1 MDMLDQQFLVYEE
14 TFFWISLISLL
25 FMGAVIL
32 EMMWDYIRRTR
43 PGWKETAANWII
55 FAVNTG
61 LDYLGLG
68 VLFVVGLVLA
78 EPYALLD
85 ISKGW
90 WYWPSALLVADFLYY
105 WMHRLEHEIRILWAV
120 HVVHHSSPEFNYT
133 TAFRLS
139 WLESLFE
146 WLFFVPM
153 ILLGFGTVE
162 SVIAI
167 LIVIQYQSWIH
178 TEKIGSLGILDKLF
192 NTPSVHRV
200 HHGSNPQYLDKN
212 YGGILMIWDHLF
224 GTYQAETKPVTYG
237 ITNPLGTANPVTI
250 NFHEF
255 RDILK
260 DLRRRKGWRSKF
272 RTLFA
277 SPGAQEDL

>member
-1 MDMLDQQFLVYEE
+1 MDMLDQQFLAYEGV
-14 TFFWISLISLL
+14 FFWISLASLL
-25 FMGAVIL
+25 FIGAVVL
-32 EMMWDYIRRTR
+32 EMIWDYFRKTR
-43 PGWKETAANWII
+43 PEWKETAANWII

-68 VLFVVGLVLA
+68 VLFIVGLVLA
-78 EPYALLD
+78 EPYALLN

-90 WYWPSALLVADFLYY
+90 WYWPLALLLADFLYY

-146 WLFFVPM
+146 WLFFLPM

-162 SVIAI
+162 SLIAI
-167 LIVIQYQSWIH
+167 FVVIQYQSWIH
-178 TEKIGSLGILDKLF
+178 TQKVGSLGFLDKFF

-200 HHGSNPQYLDKN
+200 HHGSNPEYLDKN

-224 GTYQAETKPVTYG
+224 GTYRAEIKPVTYG
-237 ITNPLGTANPVTI
+237 ITCPLGTANPLTI

-255 RDILK
+255 GDIIRDLK
-260 DLRRRKGWRSKF
+260 RHKGWRKKLGI
-272 RTLFA
+272 LFG
-277 SPGAQEDL
+277 SPGSKVEL